1 MSKKK
6 VPSRK
11 GFKHSTETKQKMS
24 ESARGRKF
32 SEEHKRKLSE
42 AHKGKKLSKES
53 IQKRTESRKGFK
65 HSTETK
71 QKMSNTRM
79 GYKPTDEHRKNM
91 RKARIRRMEFDIFN
105 GNQVIPSY
113 NPSSIAIIET
123 KAKELG
129 ITDLQH
135 AENGGEF
142 YIKELG
148 YWVDGYSKEKNIV
161 IEYDE
166 KYHKN
171 QVDRD
176 IIRQNE
182 IEAHLNCKFIRIVE

>member
-1 MSKKK
+1 
-6 VPSRK
+6 
-11 GFKHSTETKQKMS
+11 MS